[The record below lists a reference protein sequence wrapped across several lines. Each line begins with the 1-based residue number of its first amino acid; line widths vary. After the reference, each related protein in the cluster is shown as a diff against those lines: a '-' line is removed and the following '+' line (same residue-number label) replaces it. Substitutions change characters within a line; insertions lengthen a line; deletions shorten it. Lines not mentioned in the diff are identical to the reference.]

1 MDFSFTEE
9 QTMIA
14 NSARE
19 IARAF
24 PPEYWRGKDAREE
37 FGEEFYQAISR
48 AGFTGLIIPEEYGG
62 AGKGITELLI
72 AMEELAAE
80 GCGMG
85 GAWYLILT
93 EVFGALSITR
103 HGTEEQKRKYLPG
116 IASGD
121 IEFCMGLTEPD
132 AGSNTLNTATRAVK
146 VDGGWVLN
154 GNKTFISGAD
164 RARGMM
170 VVARTTPKEKAPK
183 RTFGLS
189 LFLVDLPDPAVM
201 VTPISKHGIN
211 YSHSCDVGISD
222 LKVPDSALMPPLDG
236 GWGSLLST
244 LNTERMSFT
253 AAGIGIARLAT
264 RKAVDYSKERKVFGG
279 APIGSYQGLQF
290 GLAEAH
296 ARLEAAR
303 ILNFKAATLFDS
315 GASIREVGDA
325 ANMAKVVVVESAASA
340 TYWSMQTL
348 GGYGYARDYDIERW
362 WREVNL
368 LRLAPVTQQMG
379 LDYIGEHI
387 LGMPRSYGTA

>member
-1 MDFSFTEE
+1 MDFGFSEE
-9 QTMIA
+9 QKMLA

-19 IARAF
+19 IARGF
-24 PPEYWRGKDAREE
+24 PPEYWREKDAREE
-37 FGEEFYQAISR
+37 FGEEFYKAISR
-48 AGFTGLIIPEEYGG
+48 AGFTGLIVPEEYGG
-62 AGKGITELLI
+62 AGRGITELLI

-80 GCGMG
+80 GCGMA

-132 AGSNTLNTATRAVK
+132 AGSNTLNTATRATK
-146 VDGGWVLN
+146 VDGGWILN

-170 VVARTTPKEKAPK
+170 VVARTTLKEKAPE

-189 LFLVDLPDPAVM
+189 LFIVDLPDPAVM

-222 LKVPDSALMPPLDG
+222 LEVPESALMPPLDG
-236 GWGSLLST
+236 GWGSVLHT
-244 LNTERMSFT
+244 LNTERMSFA

-264 RKAVDYSKERKVFGG
+264 RKAIDYSKERKVFGDV
-279 APIGSYQGLQF
+279 PIGSYQGLQF

-303 ILNFKAATLFDS
+303 MLNFKAATLFDG
-315 GASIREVGDA
+315 GASVREVGDA
-325 ANMAKVVVVESAASA
+325 ANMAKVVAVESAASA
-340 TYWSMQTL
+340 VYWSMQTL

-387 LGMPRSYGTA
+387 LGMPKSYGV